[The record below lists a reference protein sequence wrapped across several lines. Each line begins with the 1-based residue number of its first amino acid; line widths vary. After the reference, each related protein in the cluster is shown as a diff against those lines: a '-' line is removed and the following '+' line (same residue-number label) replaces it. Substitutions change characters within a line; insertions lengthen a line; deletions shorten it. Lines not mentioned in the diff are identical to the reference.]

1 MTREIKFRAW
11 NVHKKEMIE
20 LGDLESIFI
29 ATVSATDR
37 DLDFTNFHS
46 RFRIYRYEIM
56 QFTGLKDKNG
66 VEIYEGDIVRYI
78 ERLLVEPEER
88 ITAVKNDYANNWS
101 IYPFVNIG
109 SYYKNNHIYGV
120 LNNPKECEV
129 IGNIYSN
136 PELLNN

>member
-1 MTREIKFRAW
+1 MAREIKFRAW
-11 NVHKKEMIE
+11 NIYKEEMIE

-29 ATVSATDR
+29 TDR
-37 DLDFTNFHS
+37 DLDFAN
-46 RFRIYRYEIM
+46 YEIM

-78 ERLLVEPEER
+78 ERLPVEPEER
-88 ITAVKNDYANNWS
+88 ITAVQYDYANNWS

-109 SYYKNNHIYGV
+109 SFNYKTNQIYGV

-129 IGNIYSN
+129 IGNIYEN
-136 PELLNN
+136 PELLEDK